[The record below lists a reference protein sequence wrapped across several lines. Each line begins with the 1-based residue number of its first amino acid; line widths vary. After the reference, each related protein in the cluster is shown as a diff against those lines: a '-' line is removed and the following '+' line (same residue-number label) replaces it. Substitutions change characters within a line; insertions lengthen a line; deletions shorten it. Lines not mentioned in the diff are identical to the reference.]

1 MSEEVKEKK
10 KRTRKCREIVAVV
23 MGGGAVDE
31 GGGIMEPIKDW
42 PRGITRRDKAIAE
55 AKKIQTEWAAGS
67 KAQATVAQDI
77 ILMRRLATVRGSS
90 QTVMAF
96 TVE

>member
-23 MGGGAVDE
+23 MGGAVDE

-55 AKKIQTEWAAGS
+55 AKKIQTEWAAVS

>member
-10 KRTRKCREIVAVV
+10 KRTRKCREIDAVTEC
-23 MGGGAVDE
+23 E
-31 GGGIMEPIKDW
+31 GQGCMPVVGW
-42 PRGITRRDKAIAE
+42 PPGITRRDRAIAE
-55 AKKIQTEWAAGS
+55 AKKIQTEWASRAD
-67 KAQATVAQDI
+67 AATLRDI